1 MYDRW
6 VQSAANGKIN
16 GVLLCDLSAAFDLVN
31 KDILLE
37 KLKIYG
43 IDTCVSDWI
52 NSYMSDRK
60 QAVWIDSVY
69 SNLLDIAVGVP
80 QGSILGPLLFIIYAS
95 DLPHCVSCDIDS
107 YADDSSLT
115 SRKRTLQEISEDLT
129 TNGRKVSQWM
139 KDNQLCLNADKTHIL
154 VTGTSRK
161 LSNINV
167 HDDANVQLEGLRLQ
181 ESEEKCE
188 NIVTAPAKP
197 NPS

>member
-1 MYDRW
+1 MLK
-6 VQSAANGKIN
+6 STGIT
-16 GVLLCDLSAAFDLVN
+16 GVP
-31 KDILLE
+31 
-37 KLKIYG
+37 LK
-43 IDTCVSDWI
+43 WFE
-52 NSYMSDRK
+52 SYMTGRFQKTLWNNILSK
-60 QAVWIDSVY
+60 SLPITH
-69 SNLLDIAVGVP
+69 GVP

-95 DLPHCVSCDIDS
+95 DLPHCVSCEIDS

-181 ESEEKCE
+181 ESEDKCE
-188 NIVTAPAKP
+188 NILDVIFQSDMKWNKQVLAVMC
-197 NPS
+197 